1 MKAKFLHSLHRT
13 DPPLRQ
19 SKVKLS
25 HLHKAILRWLHRD
38 LRQQQRTGDPV
49 GVPYPALVQAMAA
62 DKAEVTDSVCY
73 LVKRGLLSAIRP
85 PDAWVRY
92 VRLTADGEAHAKSL
106 AKDERQTRRRQSW

>member
-1 MKAKFLHSLHRT
+1 MPAKFFHSLHRT
-13 DPPLRQ
+13 DTPLRQ

-38 LRQQQRTGDPV
+38 LRQQHRTGDSA

-62 DKAEVTDSVCY
+62 DKAAVTDSVCY
-73 LVKRGLLSAIRP
+73 LVKRGLISAIRP

-92 VRLTADGEAHAKSL
+92 VMLTADGEAHAKSL
-106 AKDERQTRRRQSW
+106 SKEERKTRHRQS